1 MNDMEKQGALS
12 RLVLLRRGW
21 REILPDDPLRELASR
36 LLDVHTLRASDS
48 LQLAAALTWC
58 QQQPAQ
64 QRFSLAI
71 NGFVM
76 RPRLRGSLSLL
87 WYGLEHRRS
96 EDPRLPQVDR
106 GISCPSL
113 FGFSSISWL
122 LVHDLCTA
130 PSAVPASL
138 SPAN

>member
-1 MNDMEKQGALS
+1 MSIRCGRATVCSWRRLS
-12 RLVLLRRGW
+12 HGVSNSLLN
-21 REILPDDPLRELASR
+21 EDL
-36 LLDVHTLRASDS
+36 
-48 LQLAAALTWC
+48 
-58 QQQPAQ
+58 
-64 QRFSLAI
+64 SLAI